1 MIKWDGKR
9 IKPIGTC
16 SYFKLINFLKETPD
30 LVSIMIG
37 HTRFR
42 HQSLLPETINKQPL
56 FGVMAQKIIAVDRE
70 SFCILTNNH
79 MTILQE
85 TKELLIAQAGNGQ
98 VVRSIWVRRYVLMSL
113 RRVTPGLWAHYQQ

>member
-56 FGVMAQKIIAVDRE
+56 FGVMAQRIIAVDRE

-85 TKELLIAQAGNGQ
+85 TKELLITQAWNGQ
-98 VVRSIWVRRYVLMSL
+98 VVRSIWVRRYVIASVGRITTCL
-113 RRVTPGLWAHYQQ
+113 RVHFH